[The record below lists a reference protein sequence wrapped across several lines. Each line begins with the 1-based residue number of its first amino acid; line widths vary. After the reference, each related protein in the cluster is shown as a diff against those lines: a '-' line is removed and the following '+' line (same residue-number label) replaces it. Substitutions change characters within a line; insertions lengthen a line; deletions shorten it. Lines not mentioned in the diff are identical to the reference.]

1 MKSIKKCGASYMIS
15 VSKFGVLKITD
26 ESDYLSSEITEETIE
41 VLDGS

>member
-1 MKSIKKCGASYMIS
+1 MIS